1 MKHYRV
7 FHCMAV
13 LFLFVVSGCAASD
26 DLLCF
31 GGQRNRSHFKLIAD
45 PRLGY
50 MFAPDFVWDIR
61 VFKDHDEFLRMTAA
75 LRAQN
80 PKTILGSYASACTTL
95 PAGKDTYPPAK
106 LPFEQCKPEWLL
118 RDKEGKTVAYGKDED
133 RFFLDMRQPAVRDAV
148 IGLAVARARY
158 NGLDALCFDN
168 CYWATQPAPN
178 FPVSA
183 AEWTDAFSKF
193 YQEAGKAAKEAKL
206 RCVVNVAT
214 TADKIADAFRAIAPF
229 ADGLMTEMAFHPNMR
244 SPENL
249 AKELKAYEDALKQG
263 KIVLLIPRYKEDE
276 KFALTQIQ
284 PLARQYG
291 KIYVTAAGPVHDEPL
306 YHRPRSSMFNP

>member
-1 MKHYRV
+1 MNYYRMFFCVTTV
-7 FHCMAV
+7 FLMA
-13 LFLFVVSGCAASD
+13 VSGCTASN

-45 PRLGY
+45 TRLGY

-61 VFKDHDEFLRMTAA
+61 VFKDHEEFLRMTAA
-75 LRAQN
+75 LRARN
-80 PKTILGSYASACTTL
+80 PNAILGSYASACTTL

-118 RDKEGKTVAYGKDED
+118 RDKDGKTVAYGNEND
-133 RFFLDMRQPAVRDAV
+133 RYFLDMRQRAVRDAV

-168 CYWATQPAPN
+168 CYWGIQPMPN

-183 AEWTDAFSKF
+183 AEWTNAFLKF
-193 YQEAGKAAKEAKL
+193 YQETQKAAQAAKL
-206 RCVVNVAT
+206 RCVINVAT
-214 TADKIADAFRAIAPF
+214 TADKIPDAFQAIAPHV
-229 ADGLMTEMAFHPNMR
+229 DGLMTEMAFHPNMR
-244 SPENL
+244 SPDNL
-249 AKELKAYEDALKQG
+249 AKELKGYEEVLKQG
-263 KIVLLIPRYKEDE
+263 KIVLLIPRHKEDE
-276 KFALTQIQ
+276 KFALTQIR

-306 YHRPRSSMFNP
+306 YNRATVRD